1 MYISIVANQSE
12 LPRPVCGTCHGAAV
26 PGKAFT
32 MLDILW
38 GIMILAGIIYA
49 VFSGRIEAV
58 GNGALDSATEA
69 VSLCIT
75 MLGIMALWTGLMQ
88 IAKKAGI
95 IEKLTLLLQ
104 PLLTLLF
111 PEIPK
116 GHIALEYIAGN
127 MIANVLGLGWA
138 STPVGLLAM
147 KELAKLNRA
156 GNSGEEAPP
165 ASDAMCTFLVINI
178 SSLQLIPISIIAYRS
193 EYGSTDP
200 AGITMAAVIATSVST
215 AAGIF
220 FCLAAKKFGKK
231 P

>member
-1 MYISIVANQSE
+1 M
-12 LPRPVCGTCHGAAV
+12 
-26 PGKAFT
+26 
-32 MLDILW
+32 
-38 GIMILAGIIYA
+38 
-49 VFSGRIEAV
+49 V

-95 IEKLTLLLQ
+95 IEKLTFLLQ

-116 GHIALEYIAGN
+116 GHIALEYIASN
-127 MIANVLGLGWA
+127 MIANILGLGWA
-138 STPVGLLAM
+138 STPVWLLAM
-147 KELAKLNRA
+147 KELAKLTRPE
-156 GNSGEEAPP
+156 SPDKKTPP

-193 EYGSTDP
+193 EYGSANP
-200 AGITMAAVIATSVST
+200 AGITMAAIIATSVST
-215 AAGIF
+215 IAGVL
-220 FCLAAKKFGKK
+220 FCLAARKFSKKKGGHK
-231 P
+231 